1 MHYAAVKPARPLFA
15 NNTLSRG
22 NPSKPP
28 VKNSD
33 TDSLLNIVRTRR
45 SVRVYK
51 SGKVSDEQLDS
62 ILEAARWA
70 PSGANTQPWEFVI
83 TRDRKKMK
91 RVREI
96 YDAEW
101 RQRKREDP
109 VNYKGLKKDYVGD
122 VSVLVLVCG
131 DARTQRVYLTT
142 RQSGDREKLFQASV
156 ANAVQQ
162 MMLAAASMKLGT
174 VWVSVREE
182 VEPELRTLFGV
193 PPELRA
199 PEATLVGV
207 GSPWEAV
214 CHAAETRHVDLV
226 VVGSHGYR
234 GIDRVLGTTAAKIV
248 NHAPCSVL
256 VVRPPKA

>member
-1 MHYAAVKPARPLFA
+1 
-15 NNTLSRG
+15 
-22 NPSKPP
+22 

-33 TDSLLNIVRTRR
+33 TDALLNIIRARR

-51 SGKVSDEQLDS
+51 SGKVSDAQLEA

-96 YDAEW
+96 YDNEW
-101 RQRKREDP
+101 RQRKRDDP
-109 VNYKGLKKDYVGD
+109 VHYKGLKKDYVGD

-131 DARTQRVYLTT
+131 DARTKNVYLTT
-142 RQSGDREKLFQASV
+142 RQPGDREKLFQASI
-156 ANAVQQ
+156 ANAVEQ

-182 VEPELRTLFGV
+182 VEPELRELFRV
-193 PPELRA
+193 PPDLRLLWVV
-199 PEATLVGV
+199 PIG
-207 GSPWEAV
+207 
-214 CHAAETRHVDLV
+214 HARSWPKPKPRRKIAAFAHREIYDSKKTRRDT
-226 VVGSHGYR
+226 
-234 GIDRVLGTTAAKIV
+234 DIV
-248 NHAPCSVL
+248 AW
-256 VVRPPKA
+256 PKS